1 MARPLTEDGLIDHPS
16 LGTFHFLC
24 TTPVLYPRR
33 PLPALRLSPAQTL
46 VNWSRHGQAPQVFLE
61 GGRRQ
66 RSLSPR
72 GKPPGRST
80 RELQSSALPGPPG
93 DW

>member
-46 VNWSRHGQAPQVFLE
+46 VDWSRPGQAPQVFHSKLTSE
-61 GGRRQ
+61 C
-66 RSLSPR
+66 
-72 GKPPGRST
+72 T
-80 RELQSSALPGPPG
+80 CTY
-93 DW
+93 